1 MCIIVTIVMAEMN
14 KKSIALL
21 IIPLISTFFIQN
33 NLNKQIFKYTKKLS
47 LNFKKILYL
56 NRCFSLS
63 DYALELRTTKIY
75 NLLIN
80 KRRQVSSEINKLT
93 GQYGIKI
100 SFTRFI
106 NDLFRNRIPYSTVLL
121 YALYCATISNEIDV
135 SEISVMLLGLV
146 NLSDTINMVTNKIMD
161 LLDNSRYV
169 DYYNDFL
176 KIKSNI
182 NSLKSKT
189 EFSRFNNK
197 IEIKSLSFKYS
208 NSDNYA
214 LKDINMNIKKGDK
227 IVILGLNGSGK
238 STFLKLLL
246 RMYDPEYGS
255 ISIDGT
261 NIKKLNIENYR
272 RYFSTL
278 FQDFKLFRNLSISEN
293 VLCKYVTNDDMA
305 NLNSSITFSG
315 LNEKF
320 SDSNSLLNL
329 KLSKEL
335 DKDGISFSG
344 GELQKLAISRTYA
357 RNADIVI
364 FDEPTAA
371 IDPISENELLEKIFN
386 LPNDK
391 TVILIIH
398 RLSFAKYADNIFVFN
413 HGEIIEEGNHE
424 QLMNLKGAYANMYNK
439 QSLNY
444 RIGVQVND

>member
-1 MCIIVTIVMAEMN
+1 
-14 KKSIALL
+14 
-21 IIPLISTFFIQN
+21 
-33 NLNKQIFKYTKKLS
+33 
-47 LNFKKILYL
+47 
-56 NRCFSLS
+56 
-63 DYALELRTTKIY
+63 
-75 NLLIN
+75 
-80 KRRQVSSEINKLT
+80 
-93 GQYGIKI
+93 
-100 SFTRFI
+100 
-106 NDLFRNRIPYSTVLL
+106 
-121 YALYCATISNEIDV
+121 
-135 SEISVMLLGLV
+135 
-146 NLSDTINMVTNKIMD
+146 
-161 LLDNSRYV
+161 
-169 DYYNDFL
+169 
-176 KIKSNI
+176 
-182 NSLKSKT
+182 
-189 EFSRFNNK
+189 
-197 IEIKSLSFKYS
+197 
-208 NSDNYA
+208 
-214 LKDINMNIKKGDK
+214 
-227 IVILGLNGSGK
+227 
-238 STFLKLLL
+238 
-246 RMYDPEYGS
+246 MYDPEYGS